1 MLRVWSRSFG
11 DAALVWPWGGMSC
24 SQCSSEHCSAVQG
37 SSVCAQCSQYSEV
50 SIQYVHS
57 DCIVNSAVLFNIQ
70 CSAFQCVLVPKYPR
84 YQTLPSSWS
93 VMNRHKLSYIV
104 MNCQYLPWI
113 IMYRHELSW
122 IAMSF
127 HESLW
132 NIKNSHE
139 SS

>member
-1 MLRVWSRSFG
+1 MLDAVGSLGPLVMLLWFGHGVGWVAHNAARST
-11 DAALVWPWGGMSC
+11 
-24 SQCSSEHCSAVQG
+24 AVQG

-70 CSAFQCVLVPKYPR
+70 CSAFQCVLIPKYPR